1 MHNATGD
8 DGGATIIEATSD
20 ALKLT
25 PAQQVQLDAL
35 DGRPNTDD
43 APEAPAESWERAH
56 LFRSRKQAI
65 SLRLDAD
72 VLDWLRR
79 GGDGWQTRIN
89 RILRERMDADRA

>member
-1 MHNATGD
+1 MSKDPMND
-8 DGGATIIEATSD
+8 
-20 ALKLT
+20 LPKLT
-25 PAQQVQLDAL
+25 PAQQAQLDAL
-35 DGRPNTDD
+35 TGRPDTDD
-43 APEAPAESWERAH
+43 TPEAPAENWERAH

-89 RILRERMDADRA
+89 RILRDRMDADRA

>member
-1 MHNATGD
+1 MSKD
-8 DGGATIIEATSD
+8 PMIDVP
-20 ALKLT
+20 KLT
-25 PAQQVQLDAL
+25 PAQQAQLDAL
-35 DGRPNTDD
+35 DGRLDTDD
-43 APEAPAESWERAH
+43 VPEAPAESWASAH

-89 RILRERMDADRA
+89 RILRDRMDADRA